1 MSFASVNQS
10 ILKVNGCSLEQTQV
24 IHSSSC
30 EVKPSGF
37 GELRETRVN
46 ETSIHTHF
54 GKVFIADIILEG
66 REIKRKSSIV
76 DPLWVCR
83 LTACFWMDF
92 SELTD
97 HFRSSSG
104 FEVHCQLV
112 ERSWPGHFCSGLKT
126 RTSLRQ
132 AEEITA
138 RCNSSKWLFFLYTSL
153 LVVESFPLTFCHLY
167 VFLSTRFFSSS
178 DRLVRTALRSR
189 KCVLSTLFLKV
200 SRFGSI
206 SSQSVVEINFSFRT
220 LKIKR
225 TCWRRGLSE
234 WSCTSAISGLV
245 FFLQEDFNHS
255 VQPSHQPEKPA
266 HVGLF
271 F

>member
-66 REIKRKSSIV
+66 REIKRTSSIV

-138 RCNSSKWLFFLYTSL
+138 RCNSSKWLFFCTL
-153 LVVESFPLTFCHLY
+153 P
-167 VFLSTRFFSSS
+167 FSWWN
-178 DRLVRTALRSR
+178 
-189 KCVLSTLFLKV
+189 LFLLP
-200 SRFGSI
+200 FAI
-206 SSQSVVEINFSFRT
+206 FMFSFRLASFLPLT
-220 LKIKR
+220 A
-225 TCWRRGLSE
+225 LSE
-234 WSCTSAISGLV
+234 RPSALENA
-245 FFLQEDFNHS
+245 FCQHCFWRW
-255 VQPSHQPEKPA
+255 
-266 HVGLF
+266 VGLAALAVKV
-271 F
+271 